1 MHGHIVVDTNILVDY
16 LHPGA
21 CTSRRLADRVR
32 VLFDSAL
39 IAKWT
44 DVKLHIPAI
53 AVVEAIGTLDKYR
66 FCTWHGPVRKNPDVR
81 LSAAAYKKAR
91 QAIHEAVTQRR
102 FEQIEHEP
110 CHVVLS
116 SLVSQVNHIYQYRR
130 QRQRRSAKEIKVRAP
145 MGAADC
151 MIASM
156 AILLGS
162 RVGFESVRLLTA
174 DQRLADVMTK
184 CRQLT
189 AWRAERLGLP
199 PIAASVGLSWQ
210 PSMYP
215 VAVNLRTARLKDL
228 RAALG
233 GWPLPT
239 KPLRAMI
246 PNQPFTAVEDAAIVS
261 SWQNAATEYG
271 LRNPDN
277 LPFHPALQDIRIR
290 VAADHGLDIPARV
303 IFKRLLTL
311 RKQKKLR

>member
-21 CTSRRLADRVR
+21 CMSRRLAERVR

-39 IAKWT
+39 VAKWT

-66 FCTWHGPVRKNPDVR
+66 FCTWHGPVRNNPSVR

-91 QAIHEAVTQRR
+91 QAIHEAVTHRR

-130 QRQRRSAKEIKVRAP
+130 KHQRRSAREIKIRPP

-162 RVGFESVRLLTA
+162 RVGVESVRLLTA

-189 AWRAERLGLP
+189 TWRADRLGLP
-199 PIAASVGLSWQ
+199 PIAASVGLNWR
-210 PSMYP
+210 PTMYP
-215 VAVNLRTARLKDL
+215 VTVNLRTARTKDL

-239 KPLRAMI
+239 TPLRSL
-246 PNQPFTAVEDAAIVS
+246 PPKQPFGPAEDAAIVS
-261 SWQNAATEYG
+261 SWINAAADYR

-290 VAADHGLDIPARV
+290 VAADHGLDIPAQL